1 MARSGVLMIDESIAE
16 ADAAN
21 QAAKSKRLK
30 RIVRVLVVVL
40 LIWPPLAWFAARL
53 LIVRAELPMADA
65 VVVLGGSSTFVERT
79 RYAAEIFK
87 EGRAT
92 RIYLTNDGQQ
102 GGWSN
107 EDQRNPLFVERA
119 AREMESAGVPVDKI
133 EALPQVVTNTYEE
146 AVLLRQFAVAHGF
159 RSLLIVTSAYHSRRA
174 LWTLHVVFDGSGVE
188 IGIVSPPTGQQTPPP
203 ATWWLHLAGW
213 RLVAAEYVKIAY
225 YHMRY

>member
-53 LIVRAELPMADA
+53 LIVRAELPKADA

-92 RIYLTNDGQQ
+92 SQST
-102 GGWSN
+102 
-107 EDQRNPLFVERA
+107 
-119 AREMESAGVPVDKI
+119 
-133 EALPQVVTNTYEE
+133 
-146 AVLLRQFAVAHGF
+146 
-159 RSLLIVTSAYHSRRA
+159 
-174 LWTLHVVFDGSGVE
+174 
-188 IGIVSPPTGQQTPPP
+188 
-203 ATWWLHLAGW
+203 
-213 RLVAAEYVKIAY
+213 
-225 YHMRY
+225 